1 MMIGIDQSTLV
12 PSLPVVLAVDDD
24 QAALEWIAMVLK
36 KYEVLTT
43 TNGAEALDIVRSRRV
58 DCVLLDLRMP
68 GIDGLQVLSQIKA
81 FEPHLD
87 VILATGVVQPQAIST
102 AMKRGAFEYLVKPFA
117 KEDLL
122 SLVAEAVSRR
132 GANTATLLLISAD
145 AGVIA
150 SIAVILEPHM
160 TVATAVP
167 RLDALPDPGRHAPSV
182 VVYHGGA
189 AMRPAANFVERL
201 RERYSRSNILVLI
214 DSDSGQLAQPSVTVL
229 AKPYQLHDIVQQI
242 TTLAPGLS
250 ALSVHSSRLGA
261 SLLRVMDFVAKS
273 YRKPLRA
280 QDLARAA
287 GCSVHHL
294 GHIAH
299 ERLGVPLMEYLTRFR
314 LEVARHLLTA
324 SRLTI
329 DQVAGEAGFSSAS
342 HLSRAFLA
350 HSGYRPGNY
359 RRRVRM
365 AGMWPPQI
373 VSPPER

>member
-1 MMIGIDQSTLV
+1 MIRIHQPQPVSN
-12 PSLPVVLAVDDD
+12 LPVVLAVDDD
-24 QAALEWIAMVLK
+24 KTALECIVAALK

-43 TNGAEALDIVRSRRV
+43 TNGADALAVVRSRRV
-58 DCVLLDLRMP
+58 DCVLLDLLMP
-68 GIDGLQVLSQIKA
+68 GVDGLQVLSEIKA
-81 FEPHLD
+81 VDPHLD

-102 AMKRGAFEYLVKPFA
+102 AMKRGAFEYLVKPYA
-117 KEDLL
+117 NEDLL
-122 SLVAEAVSRR
+122 RLVAQAVSRR
-132 GANTATLLLISAD
+132 GATVATLLLISAD
-145 AGVIA
+145 AGLIA
-150 SIAVILEPHM
+150 SIAVLLEPHM
-160 TVATAVP
+160 TVATAIP
-167 RLDALPDPGRHAPSV
+167 RLDALPDPGRHAPLV
-182 VVYHGGA
+182 VVYHAGA
-189 AMRPAANFVERL
+189 ATPPTASFVERL
-201 RERYSRSNILVLI
+201 RERYSRSKILALI
-214 DSDSGQLAQPSVTVL
+214 DSDGDQLAQPSVTVI
-229 AKPYQLHDIVQQI
+229 AKPYQLPDVLQQI

-250 ALSVHSSRLGA
+250 ALSVHSAGLGV

-299 ERLGVPLMEYLTRFR
+299 QRLGVPLMEYLSRFR

-329 DQVAGEAGFSSAS
+329 DQVAGEAGFSSGS

-350 HSGYRPGNY
+350 HTGYRPGGY

-365 AGMWPPQI
+365 AGMWPPRMVQ
-373 VSPPER
+373 PPQR